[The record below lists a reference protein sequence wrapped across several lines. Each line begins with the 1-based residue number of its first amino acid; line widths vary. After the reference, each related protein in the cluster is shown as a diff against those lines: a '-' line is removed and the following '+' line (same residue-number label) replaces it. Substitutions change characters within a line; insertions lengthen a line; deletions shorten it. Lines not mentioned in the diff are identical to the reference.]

1 MKTLSQQDYYFLPQ
15 RDVRDNFENPKPLF
29 KVCLYADLLKE
40 APLDTLFIRILKE
53 PPVSDVAKQE
63 FYEDCIVEIL
73 RKHHQKVFAY
83 ENEQI
88 N

>member
-1 MKTLSQQDYYFLPQ
+1 MKTLNQQDYCFLPQ
-15 RDVRDNFENPKPLF
+15 REVRNHSENLKPIF
-29 KVCLYADLLKE
+29 KVYLYADLLKE
-40 APLDTLFIRILKE
+40 APLDTVFIRILKE
-53 PPVSDVAKQE
+53 PPASEVAKQE